1 VPGIIACYRAF
12 TLWHGDNYTVRV
24 AMPFA
29 MLTFPSPLAAL
40 VLSSCHAPPKQ
51 GHLVLLA

>member
-1 VPGIIACYRAF
+1 MPGIVACYRAF